1 MSKKIIKKEIIS
13 INLDYKNTK
22 PQNKIAMSLSNF
34 SGGVHEK
41 SNKAKRKKDKMK
53 LKKELKLNNFGSFF
67 VVIVIYIYY
76 ILNKQ

>member
-1 MSKKIIKKEIIS
+1 MNKKIIKKEIIS
-13 INLDYKNTK
+13 INLDYKSTK

-53 LKKELKLNNFGSFF
+53 LKKELKLNNFGSF
-67 VVIVIYIYY
+67 
-76 ILNKQ
+76 LLL